1 MRMTLIVLLVV
12 GTGPAGEIA
21 ITHAMKR
28 IGEVRQFSPASIL
41 RFVGRALQQGWMWVG
56 VGLLTVSFYGFL
68 TMLSWYPVSFVMP
81 VTSLGYIAGPLGAKF
96 LLRER
101 LSVTRWAGI
110 VLIFLGVALAWAGQ
124 APHILSAGALR
135 EAGRDAVFVLAV
147 VPLTF
152 YVLGAWA
159 AVRFFGRPRRSAAPS
174 ADFARP
180 PMSILKPVRGLD
192 RGAYENFASF
202 CRQDYPEYEILFAAT
217 EESDPAIPVIRQ
229 LMRDF
234 PDRSIRLFV
243 GAERKGAND
252 KVAKLCRLVREA
264 RHSLLVI
271 TDSDVRV
278 APDYLPDIAALFAD
292 PRVGAVT
299 ALYRALEAPSFGAA
313 LDAVS
318 ASASF
323 ASSALIARALE
334 GLKFTMGSTM
344 ATTRERLAEIGGFEA
359 LLDLHSDD
367 YEFGRRIADRGYRV
381 ELAPKPVDMEFPSE
395 TLGDYLR
402 HELRWVIG
410 IRHIRPGG
418 HFGMIMTHGL
428 FWAVMAA
435 MVAPTHALAAAWLGA
450 YLVVRL
456 TTGWIV
462 GVWGL
467 GDPVLRR
474 KLWLLPVH
482 DFFACVT
489 WLASF
494 AVNRIEWRGLSF
506 TLEKGRMTPVAPR
519 PDRG

>member
-1 MRMTLIVLLVV
+1 MRTTLIVLVV
-12 GTGPAGEIA
+12 VASGALGEIA

-28 IGEVRQFSPASIL
+28 VGEVRQFSPAAIL
-41 RFVGRALQQGWMWVG
+41 RFVGRAMLQGWLWAGIV
-56 VGLLTVSFYGFL
+56 LLALSFFSFL

-81 VTSLGYIAGPLGAKF
+81 ATSLAYIAGALGAKF
-96 LLRER
+96 FLKEH
-101 LSVTRWAGI
+101 LSVTRWTGI
-110 VLIFLGVALAWAGQ
+110 ALIFCGVALSWADK
-124 APHILSAGALR
+124 APTLSAAALR
-135 EAGRDAVFVLAV
+135 EAGRGAVYVLAL
-147 VPLTF
+147 VPLAF
-152 YVLGAWA
+152 YLFGAWA
-159 AVRFFGRPRRSAAPS
+159 AWRFFGQARRATPPV
-174 ADFARP
+174 ADFLP
-180 PMSILKPVRGLD
+180 PVSILKPVRGLD

-217 EESDPAIPVIRQ
+217 EENDPAVSVIRQ

-234 PDRSIRLFV
+234 PDRPIRLFIGV
-243 GAERKGAND
+243 ERTGAND
-252 KVAKLCRLVREA
+252 KVAKLCRLAREA

-278 APDYLPDIAALFAD
+278 APDYLRDVAALFAD

-318 ASASF
+318 AAASF
-323 ASSALIARALE
+323 APSALVARTLE

-367 YEFGRRIADRGYRV
+367 YEFGRRIAARGYRV

-395 TLGDYLR
+395 TFGDYLR

-428 FWAVMAA
+428 FWAALAA
-435 MVAPTHALAAAWLGA
+435 LVAPTDALAVAWLCA
-450 YLVVRL
+450 YLAVRL
-456 TTGWIV
+456 GTGWVV

-467 GDPVLRR
+467 RDPVLRR

-482 DFFACVT
+482 DFFAFLA

-494 AVNRIEWRGLSF
+494 AVNRIEWRGLIF
-506 TLEKGRMTPVAPR
+506 TLEKGRMVPVAPP